1 MLVGRPV
8 SVAELREMVLAHEL
22 VKASGVDLGPSGLVS
37 ASFAKSTIAKFASEV
52 STTKDQPLDY
62 KRATQSAVNVKDEY
76 FKNVRGVVQRVRD
89 EGKMRTA
96 WPRPDQW
103 FSMDEQPFGNVDD
116 RSVTVGEKQR
126 VALTRLGVLPRNFT
140 LNGADRS
147 SKHYSIQWFTS
158 PNPVKPLPFPPVIIS
173 QGVLMNRMKVSFKR
187 GPTEP
192 LELLSDLPDEWCA
205 WTNEWGGAECDQF
218 AELARYMTKELPKI
232 GLGPGND
239 AAFFCT
245 DHHNTRDDPD
255 ALDSLEENNINLC
268 GSVAHGSHWGQAPDC
283 GWHAFANACVSDGIS
298 QWYEEAEPGQVM
310 SDADFNGIIVKFYER
325 CTKVRDM
332 LVMLAHGLEICAS

>member
-1 MLVGRPV
+1 
-8 SVAELREMVLAHEL
+8 
-22 VKASGVDLGPSGLVS
+22 
-37 ASFAKSTIAKFASEV
+37 
-52 STTKDQPLDY
+52 
-62 KRATQSAVNVKDEY
+62 
-76 FKNVRGVVQRVRD
+76 
-89 EGKMRTA
+89 
-96 WPRPDQW
+96 
-103 FSMDEQPFGNVDD
+103 
-116 RSVTVGEKQR
+116 
-126 VALTRLGVLPRNFT
+126 
-140 LNGADRS
+140 
-147 SKHYSIQWFTS
+147 
-158 PNPVKPLPFPPVIIS
+158 
-173 QGVLMNRMKVSFKR
+173 
-187 GPTEP
+187 
-192 LELLSDLPDEWCA
+192 
-205 WTNEWGGAECDQF
+205 
-218 AELARYMTKELPKI
+218 MTKELPKI

-245 DHHNTRDDPD
+245 DHHNSRDDPD